1 MILPNF
7 ENVKINGGSFTYYML
22 RACCKY
28 LAYVTIYNMYLF
40 CILIHYAF
48 FRSFVSNSLENIVI
62 GEWKGSKGTIVKS
75 S

>member
-28 LAYVTIYNMYLF
+28 LAYVTIYVLVLHFNAL
-40 CILIHYAF
+40 CLLQEDT
-48 FRSFVSNSLENIVI
+48 RNNTLLLVI
-62 GEWKGSKGTIVKS
+62 R
-75 S
+75 